1 MSLKT
6 HRKVTARLLIAHGRS
21 QPWPAS
27 QWFNKSHSNAKSC
40 NSIPS
45 FFNSIFIP
53 PPHFKITERY
63 PKASLADVSQYDGI
77 ENLEVDVFLNYP
89 HEHTMYTSRLSVQ
102 LPVHYTIV
110 FCFHGTENN
119 VHHHLQEGLYFYFL
133 NSSTISLWR
142 AERESKSVECLPS
155 PHFRNT
161 TSRTQK
167 SRMWHGPEV
176 RGDRVGV
183 SLESW
188 MGERYSLGLL

>member
-119 VHHHLQEGLYFYFL
+119 VHHHLQEGLYFYFFFEQQYYL
-133 NSSTISLWR
+133 SMKGR
-142 AERESKSVECLPS
+142 EREQECWVPS
-155 PHFRNT
+155 ISPF
-161 TSRTQK
+161 
-167 SRMWHGPEV
+167 
-176 RGDRVGV
+176 
-183 SLESW
+183 
-188 MGERYSLGLL
+188 